1 MSTAMSAYLQQ
12 KLWPK
17 VIIPEF
23 KENDQGSDFNDLKK
37 SEGLDKVKEVFRQV
51 LQKKQEAKQ
60 EEKVEKKKSRG
71 R

>member
-1 MSTAMSAYLQQ
+1 MAKELGA
-12 KLWPK
+12 K

-23 KENDQGSDFNDLKK
+23 KENDRGSDFNDLKK
-37 SEGLDKVKEVFRQV
+37 SEGLDKVKEVFRLV
-51 LQKKQEAKQ
+51 LQKKQEAKL